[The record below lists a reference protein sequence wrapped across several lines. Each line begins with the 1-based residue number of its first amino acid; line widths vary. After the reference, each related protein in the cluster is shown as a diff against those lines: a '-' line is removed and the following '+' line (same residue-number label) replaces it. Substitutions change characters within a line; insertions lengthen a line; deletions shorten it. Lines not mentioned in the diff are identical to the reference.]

1 MRLSQTLPRD
11 LAASLVVFLVA
22 IPLCLGIAIASGAPV
37 EMGLISGIV
46 GGIVV
51 GLIAGSP
58 LQVTGPAAGLA
69 VIVFAFIQEH
79 GIAML
84 GPVLIAAGALQILA
98 GFAGIGAWFRA
109 ISPAV
114 VHGMLAGIGVLI
126 VLGQV
131 HVLMG
136 ASPSAGAIENVAA
149 MDETLG
155 RIAGAGPSAEGM
167 ALLIGLVSL
176 LAMLGWEKVRP
187 AALSLLPGALIG
199 VAAGTILTAALSL
212 PIPRVDLPDSLLAGF
227 ALPGAAEFAGLAQPS
242 ILIATLV
249 IAVIASAE
257 TLLSAAAVDRMH
269 DGPRTRFNRELFAQ
283 GVGNSLCG
291 LLGGL
296 PITGVIVRSSANV
309 QAGAR
314 TRASAVL
321 HGVWILALVALAPA
335 FLEQVPLTALAA
347 VLIVTGW
354 RLVALGH
361 VRALLD
367 HHGPMPVAIWGA
379 TVTLVVLQDLLIGV
393 CVGLALSLVE
403 ILPHLRRRLAI
414 RRSDRDGTIQFGL
427 RGAATCRDVPALLG
441 ALEDLPEGRGI
452 RLVDQGLRY
461 IDHTSAET
469 ITEWV
474 RREAKAGRPVEI
486 QPRRARPH
494 PRVEPIFARLSA
506 ELA

>member
-1 MRLSQTLPRD
+1 MRLRETLPRD

-37 EMGLISGIV
+37 AMGLISGIV
-46 GGIVV
+46 GGAVV

-79 GIAML
+79 GVAML
-84 GPVLIAAGALQILA
+84 GPVLVAAGVLQIVA
-98 GFAGIGAWFRA
+98 GLLGIGSWFRA

-114 VHGMLAGIGVLI
+114 VHGMLAGIGLLI
-126 VLGQV
+126 ILGQV

-136 ASPSAGAIENVAA
+136 ARPAAGAIENVAA
-149 MDETLG
+149 MGETLDHLV
-155 RIAGAGPSAEGM
+155 GAGNSAEGA
-167 ALLIGLVSL
+167 ALLVGLISL

-187 AALSLLPGALIG
+187 AALTLMPGALIG
-199 VAAGTILTAALSL
+199 VAAGTMLTAALDL
-212 PIPRVDLPDSLLAGF
+212 PIPRVDLPESLF
-227 ALPGAAEFAGLAQPS
+227 ADLSLPGAADFAGLLQPS

-283 GVGNSLCG
+283 GVGNGVCG

-321 HGVWILALVALAPA
+321 HGIWILALVALAPA
-335 FLEQVPLTALAA
+335 LLELVPLTALAA
-347 VLIVTGW
+347 VLLVTGW
-354 RLVALGH
+354 RLIALRH
-361 VRALLD
+361 VRELLS
-367 HHGPMPVAIWGA
+367 HHGFVPVAIWGA
-379 TVTLVVLQDLLIGV
+379 TVTLVVVEDLLIGV
-393 CVGLALSLVE
+393 GVGLALSLVE

-414 RRSDRDGTIQFGL
+414 RHAERDGAIRLGL

-441 ALEDLPEGRGI
+441 ALESLPKGRRV

-469 ITEWV
+469 ISEWL
-474 RREAKAGRPVEI
+474 RREAKAGRPIEVE
-486 QPRRARPH
+486 PRRTRSH
-494 PRVEPIFARLSA
+494 PRVGPVFARLSS

>member
-1 MRLSQTLPRD
+1 MRLSETLPRD

-37 EMGLISGIV
+37 EMGLVSGIV
-46 GGIVV
+46 GGLVV

-98 GFAGIGAWFRA
+98 GLAGIGAWFRA

-136 ASPSAGAIENVAA
+136 ARPAAGAIENVAA

-155 RIAGAGPSAEGM
+155 RLAGAGHTAEGT
-167 ALLIGLVSL
+167 ALLVGLIAL

-187 AALSLLPGALIG
+187 AALALLPGALVG
-199 VAAGTILTAALSL
+199 VAAGTLLTAALDL
-212 PIPRVDLPDSLLAGF
+212 PIPRVDLPDSLFAGF
-227 ALPGAAEFAGLAQPS
+227 ALPGAAEFAGLARPS
-242 ILIATLV
+242 VLIATLV

-269 DGPRTRFNRELFAQ
+269 EGPRTRFNRELCAQ
-283 GVGNSLCG
+283 GIGNGLCG

-321 HGVWILALVALAPA
+321 HGAWILALVALAPA
-335 FLEQVPLTALAA
+335 LLERVPLTALAA

-354 RLVALGH
+354 RLVALRH
-361 VRALLD
+361 VRELLD
-367 HHGPMPVAIWGA
+367 HHGVLPVAIWGA
-379 TVTLVVLQDLLIGV
+379 TVTLVVVEDLLIGV
-393 CVGLALSLVE
+393 GVGLALSLIE
-403 ILPHLRRRLAI
+403 ILPHRRRRLAI
-414 RRSDRDGTIQFGL
+414 RRAERAGTIQLGL

-441 ALEDLPEGRGI
+441 ALESLPEGQRV

-469 ITEWV
+469 ISDWL
-474 RREAKAGRPVEI
+474 RREARAGRPVEI
-486 QPRRARPH
+486 QPRRALPH
-494 PRVEPIFARLSA
+494 PRVGSSFARFSA